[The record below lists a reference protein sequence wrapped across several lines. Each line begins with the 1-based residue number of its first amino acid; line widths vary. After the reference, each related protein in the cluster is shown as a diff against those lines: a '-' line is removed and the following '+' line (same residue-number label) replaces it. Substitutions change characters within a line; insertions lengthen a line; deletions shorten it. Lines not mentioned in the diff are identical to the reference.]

1 MTTMR
6 TITNTPISRRFIS
19 LEAEDQQKIAKAFGV
34 TRRAI
39 RYALSFDPVKG
50 KTENSR
56 RIRSYALQLG
66 GREMVEIPAEA
77 LAEVET
83 EHETAERR
91 MLQRFPH
98 GTLLSTSIET
108 GEARIVSAD
117 GQLLQVSQVST
128 LADLYAM
135 QARAAELDGK
145 RK

>member
-1 MTTMR
+1 MR
-6 TITNTPISRRFIS
+6 TTNNTPIPRRFIS

-34 TRRAI
+34 TRRAV

-56 RIRSYALQLG
+56 RIRKYALQLG
-66 GREMVEIPAEA
+66 GREMIEIPAEA

-83 EHETAERR
+83 EHETSERR

-108 GEARIVSAD
+108 GEARIVSAY
-117 GQLLQVSQVST
+117 GELLQVGKVGT
-128 LADLYAM
+128 LGDLYAM
-135 QARAAELDGK
+135 QAMAAELDRE
-145 RK
+145 RKG